1 MQQIDA
7 GVVLAFDTASTRIA
21 LACARNE
28 KGDGAPAFLAAADQ
42 TAPRKANK
50 LLVPQIAELF
60 SAEGLTSADISCVV
74 CGKGPGSFTGVRIG
88 VATAKGI
95 ATALRVPLHGVS
107 TIDAVA
113 WGLWRSGVRGAVGV
127 AADAMRGEVYPVRYQ
142 LTEQGP
148 ERQNPDIVSKPAPVA
163 AQWAAE
169 AVRSGRALTVAG
181 DGLAKHLSAFEAAF
195 DEAEAADLLV
205 VADQEQWFAT
215 GRGLLD
221 AFAADGRAGRLDSG
235 VPGDLL
241 PVYTR
246 LSDAEENERR
256 RLGMAQDQ
264 ARRSGVA
271 DDAALGGLVLVPMS
285 VTDAPTVLELDQALV
300 EPLLPPRPP
309 APDIDP
315 QIAAELAQSGCA
327 ACLASRV
334 EEVHPTAPLQ
344 RDSLFDSLTR
354 PDESWWIARE
364 KGEVIG
370 YAGIRVSRG
379 TAALLRVAV
388 VREARRQGV
397 AAQLLQRVTHDALD
411 LGAAHAAAKAPEQ
424 APGVRALLAA
434 TGFAVGDNG
443 MALAELPLPQF
454 THHQQAPA
462 DDPVVA
468 GMDLGDSVR
477 HEAEAGQVSAPH
489 PLILAI
495 ESSCDETAAAIIDDA
510 EQLHADVVASQID
523 FHARFGGVVPEIAS
537 RKHTEAICGVVDE
550 ALARAGEQLGRPAPL
565 DFSDLDAIAVTVG
578 PGLVGAL
585 VVGVAFAKGAAWASG
600 LPLIG
605 VNHLEGHLYAN
616 RLIDPEVKPPL
627 VALLVSGGNTMLVHA
642 RDWGDYEVLGST
654 LDDAVGEAFDKVAKA
669 LGLGYPGGPVI
680 SRLAKEGNP
689 RAIRFPRAMLHSH
702 DYRFSLSG
710 LKTAVITYIH
720 QANDAGRAI
729 NLPDLAASFQAAVVD
744 VLVAKAKAAVE
755 QTGVDQFCL
764 GGGVAAN
771 PELRHDLAR
780 ALKRLHI
787 KVTLPPFSA
796 CTDNAGMIGA
806 VARERYHQE
815 KFEELSVDVQPGM
828 DIEEPY

>member
-195 DEAEAADLLV
+195 DEAGAADLLV

-388 VREARRQGV
+388 VPEARRQGV

-411 LGAAHAAAKAPEQ
+411 LGAAYAAAKAPEQ

-454 THHQQAPA
+454 THHQQTPA

-654 LDDAVGEAFDKVAKA
+654 LDDAVGEAFDKVARA
-669 LGLGYPGGPVI
+669 IGLGYPGGPKI
-680 SRLAKEGNP
+680 EKEAKNGDPDSIE
-689 RAIRFPRAMLHSH
+689 FPRAKVADHPY
-702 DYRFSLSG
+702 DFSFSG
-710 LKTAVITYIH
+710 LKSAVLNYLNHEKMAGHEINR
-720 QANDAGRAI
+720 ANV
-729 NLPDLAASFQAAVVD
+729 AASFQKAVVGALTD
-744 VLVAKAKAAVE
+744 HAEMAIDEFGEDKFAIA
-755 QTGVDQFCL
+755 
-764 GGGVAAN
+764 GGVASNGA
-771 PELRHDLAR
+771 LRASIE
-780 ALKRLHI
+780 ALCQRKGVKFYRPAPIL
-787 KVTLPPFSA
+787 
-796 CTDNAGMIGA
+796 CTDNGAMIAAAGYY
-806 VARERYHQE
+806 E
-815 KFEELSVDVQPGM
+815 FEEGVRSGLDLNAEPGLM
-828 DIEEPY
+828 L